1 MEKKLLKYKG
11 KPMVRCKDEIYY
23 GSMSDKFVIFLKIL
37 SYKKVGDLDVAENV
51 SIQLMSTDESL
62 PATKRVIKKSEKV
75 GLYNAMDIGAVWL
88 ERALR
93 DAAKQ

>member
-1 MEKKLLKYKG
+1 
-11 KPMVRCKDEIYY
+11 MVRCKDEIYY

>member
-1 MEKKLLKYKG
+1 MEKLLKYKG
-11 KPMVRCKDEIYY
+11 KPLVRCKDELYY
-23 GSMSDKFVIFLKIL
+23 GSMSDKFVIQLKIT

-51 SIQLMSTDESL
+51 QIQLMSTDDSL